1 MRCERASRLT
11 NQKSGSTPGIKAG
24 VIVAI
29 AMLLLGVGAEFL
41 GNGDPQKINTKYQF
55 VPPQPLRFFDEGR
68 FRPHQNLLKGDRDPV
83 TSEKVYVESGDKANV
98 GLFVRAWEYR
108 FLGFIPTDRHLLGFS
123 DIEHNYKKSRP
134 CTCWAATTSG
144 VTSGPGSCSPSE
156 TRWASA
162 LSGSFSVRVQP
173 GC

>member
-1 MRCERASRLT
+1 M
-11 NQKSGSTPGIKAG
+11 
-24 VIVAI
+24 
-29 AMLLLGVGAEFL
+29 
-41 GNGDPQKINTKYQF
+41 
-55 VPPQPLRFFDEGR
+55 
-68 FRPHQNLLKGDRDPV
+68 

-123 DIEHNYKKSRP
+123 DIEHNYKKFPSM
-134 CTCWAATTSG
+134 CLLGSDDIG